1 MFNIFRFVLQL
12 LQKGTKLVLEQVLTT
27 IATVADTA
35 ESRFIKYYDRFMPS
49 LKYIFTNAVDK
60 DYRLL
65 RGKAIECISLIGL
78 AVGAEKVRICIRN
91 MKSYCDFFFFFFFS
105 FVPLFRFSLIFLWM
119 QNNLVNMCILK

>member
-1 MFNIFRFVLQL
+1 MNWLKRFEFSYYVEVFFSIFNIFRFVLQL

-78 AVGAEKVRICIRN
+78 AVGAEKVRTCAR
-91 MKSYCDFFFFFFFS
+91 Y
-105 FVPLFRFSLIFLWM
+105 
-119 QNNLVNMCILK
+119 